1 LASIDLTARTQEVD
15 MPREASSA
23 GGPFDL
29 DHLKKLVELM
39 DKHELNEVKLQKGNE
54 RVILRRGMGDCGHMG
69 YPMPMAMP
77 APQAAPAPVTQTA
90 APSSPAA
97 AAPASDENLTPIKSP
112 TVGTFY
118 QAAQPGEPALAKVGD
133 RVKAGAI
140 VCIIEAMKV
149 FNEIPAKVAGTIAR
163 VLVKDGDPV
172 DFGQPLF
179 LVKE

>member
-1 LASIDLTARTQEVD
+1 

-29 DHLKKLVELM
+29 EQLRKLVELM
-39 DKHELNEVKLQKGNE
+39 DKHELNEVKLQRGDD
-54 RVILRRGMGDCGHMG
+54 RIILRRGLNQYGPVGH
-69 YPMPMAMP
+69 P
-77 APQAAPAPVTQTA
+77 APVAMAAPA
-90 APSSPAA
+90 APPQAA
-97 AAPASDENLTPIKSP
+97 AAPAAAPPAAAEENLSPIKSP

-118 QAAQPGEPALAKVGD
+118 QAAQPGEPALVKAGD
-133 RVKAGAI
+133 RVKGETI

-149 FNEIPAKVAGTIAR
+149 FNQIPAKISGTIVR

>member
-1 LASIDLTARTQEVD
+1 LASIDLTAHTQEVD

-29 DHLKKLVELM
+29 EQLRKLVELM
-39 DKHELNEVKLQKGNE
+39 DKHELNEVKLQKGE
-54 RVILRRGMGDCGHMG
+54 DRVILRRGMSDCGHVG

-77 APQAAPAPVTQTA
+77 APQAAPAPQI
-90 APSSPAA
+90 SSPP
-97 AAPASDENLTPIKSP
+97 APPAGAPTAEENLTPIKSP

-133 RVKAGAI
+133 RVKADSVI
-140 VCIIEAMKV
+140 CIIEAMKV
-149 FNEIPAKVAGTIAR
+149 FNEIRAKVAGTIAR

>member
-1 LASIDLTARTQEVD
+1 MA
-15 MPREASSA
+15 REAASS

-29 DHLKKLVELM
+29 DHLKKLIELM
-39 DKHELNEVKLQKGNE
+39 DKFELNEVKLQRGND
-54 RVILRRGMGDCGHMG
+54 RVILRRGMSEECGHVGFPM
-69 YPMPMAMP
+69 PMPMA
-77 APQAAPAPVTQTA
+77 AAP
-90 APSSPAA
+90 A
-97 AAPASDENLTPIKSP
+97 AAPAAPSAPAAAPPPAVDENLTPIKSP

-118 QAAQPGEPALAKVGD
+118 QAAQPGDPAFVKPGD
-133 RVKAGAI
+133 RVKGDTT

-149 FNEIPAKVAGTIAR
+149 FNQIPAKVAGTIVR

>member
-1 LASIDLTARTQEVD
+1 MA
-15 MPREASSA
+15 REAASS

-29 DHLKKLVELM
+29 DHLRKLVELM
-39 DKHELNEVKLQKGNE
+39 DKFDLNEVKLQRGND
-54 RVILRRGMGDCGHMG
+54 RVILRRGLNEDCGHVGFPM
-69 YPMPMAMP
+69 PMPMAPHAPPP
-77 APQAAPAPVTQTA
+77 ALAPA
-90 APSSPAA
+90 APSAPAA
-97 AAPASDENLTPIKSP
+97 AAPAVDENLTPIKSP

-118 QAAQPGEPALAKVGD
+118 QAAQPGDPPFVKAGD
-133 RVKAGAI
+133 RVKADTT

-149 FNEIPAKVAGTIAR
+149 FNQIPAKVAGTVVR

>member
-1 LASIDLTARTQEVD
+1 

-29 DHLKKLVELM
+29 EHLKKLVELM

-54 RVILRRGMGDCGHMG
+54 RVILRRGMSDCGHMG

-77 APQAAPAPVTQTA
+77 APHAAPTA
-90 APSSPAA
+90 APQASAPSA
-97 AAPASDENLTPIKSP
+97 AAPAADENLTPIKSP

-118 QAAQPGEPALAKVGD
+118 QAAQPGEPALAKAGD
-133 RVKAGAI
+133 RVKGDTV

-149 FNEIPAKVAGTIAR
+149 FNQIPAKVAGTIAR